1 MTMIANTISK
11 LRRTAALAL
20 TGLALCGGAW
30 AQSAAN
36 GEVLYNKQIV
46 PPPTIT
52 VSCLA
57 CHGNTPAKDIPIT
70 AKGWDAKQ
78 LKASV
83 TTVNLMKPLNGL
95 ISDAEF
101 NDLAAYIA
109 KDVGRTAVYL
119 PVTTAPS
126 VSVSATSLSFAAQN
140 VSTAS
145 AAQTVTVSNAAS
157 ATAALTLSSIATTAG
172 SDFSVSGGTCSTT
185 APVAAGGSCTVNVTF
200 KPSAAGARSGTLTLA
215 HNGAGGKSEVSLSG
229 SGMAASPVVSV
240 SPTTL
245 TFSGVMGT
253 ATSPMRATI
262 SNTGSG
268 NLVLSA
274 LMFGGAN
281 ASDFSTASSSTC
293 SANTSVAGSSSC
305 FVDIV
310 FTPTAT
316 GARSATLTIAHNAT
330 GSPSTITLMGT
341 GSATAQPGIAL
352 DATTL
357 DLGNQP
363 VEMLGTSKTVTLTNS
378 GGAALTLGNITLG
391 GTDASS
397 FVLGGTCAANAS
409 VAVKGTC
416 TITVAMKPLTLGA
429 KSATL
434 SVASNA
440 PTGAATVALKGVAV
454 RSPAPEVGLS
464 QAALDFG
471 TVSMGVKSIART
483 VTLTNT
489 GSADMTITSI
499 ASTST
504 EFTVTHNCPS
514 SLAAAASC
522 VISVTF
528 TPVSANL
535 AEAVVITT
543 NALSS
548 PNSIALTGLGT
559 TATMPVLAWQQN
571 SASLKFDSTI
581 VGMTSASQSLTLVNQ
596 GPGAALINS
605 LGVAGTDATSFAIGA
620 ASTCK
625 AGVSLDAKASCT
637 VVVSFVPGST
647 GAKTANLQVSSN
659 ASPPG
664 DIALSGSG
672 ASPSTSSGT
681 ITVSQT
687 TLDFSSIGVASGQT
701 SSPLTVKVSNG
712 SAAAVMVSKIAISGQ
727 FSIVSG
733 SSTCTASGFTLAPG
747 GTCDVSVVF
756 SPNMSGAATGTLT
769 FTTSTSQTV
778 EVALKGQ
785 ANAATP
791 TLAWQSNTTSQAFSS
806 TIVGQTSAAQT
817 LTLTN
822 PGTVAAMLN
831 SVALSGTDAAS
842 FAIGASSTCK
852 ANLSLAANAN
862 CTVVLTFS
870 PASAGA
876 KSATLKVGS
885 NAMSLADVVLSGSGM
900 APSTTNGMLT
910 VDKSALDFSGSSLD
924 IGKTSA
930 AMNVTVSNGNV
941 AAVTLSKVEV
951 TGPFKV
957 SANTCPVSSSTIAMN
972 ANCAVSVTFAP
983 TAAGM
988 ATGNLTLTTATG
1000 QVLVVSLK
1008 GLSTATASTPVLAW
1022 QTGGVTTLQFDSADV
1037 GKTSASKSV
1046 TLVNQGTSAVNFTA
1060 LEADGNDK
1068 AQFMVTA
1075 DSTCKVG
1082 TSLAQGASCQVVVA
1096 FAPTTAGSK
1105 SATLRIASNA
1115 TAPATM
1121 TLSGVG
1127 NAVSTGSGLLWVDF
1141 KSLGFMAGTNSASA
1155 AQTLTVKNAGS
1166 APITLSGIVTS
1177 SPFQVVNAATGGCAV
1192 PQQLAA
1198 GASCVLSVVFNGPQ
1212 TAGDSTGTLV
1222 VSSASG
1228 ESVTVTLTGRS
1239 VATNVGGSGSDDK
1252 DSGGGAAAPW
1262 ALLGLLL
1269 AGAVLSPRRRHISNL

>member
-1 MTMIANTISK
+1 MVITTLSK
-11 LRRTAALAL
+11 LRRAAALAL
-20 TGLALCGGAW
+20 AGLSLCGGAW

-36 GEVLYNKQIV
+36 GKVLYNKV
-46 PPPTIT
+46 FVTNVGT
-52 VSCLA
+52 CAA
-57 CHGNTPAKDIPIT
+57 CHYEPKD
-70 AKGWDAKQ
+70 DAVMAVGASANALKQ
-78 LKASV
+78 AVMNKTS
-83 TTVNLMKPLNGL
+83 MKKLNGF
-95 ISDAEF
+95 ITDAEF
-101 NDLAAYIA
+101 NDLAAYISGA
-109 KDVGRTAVYL
+109 WGSTPTYIAVTA
-119 PVTTAPS
+119 APS
-126 VSVSATSLSFAAQN
+126 VSISATSLSFTAQN
-140 VSTAS
+140 VGSAS

-157 ATAALTLSSIATTAG
+157 ATGALSFTSIATTAG

-185 APVAAGGSCTVNVTF
+185 ASVAAGGSCTVNVTF
-200 KPSAAGARSGTLTLA
+200 KPSAAGTRNGALTLA

-229 SGMAASPVVSV
+229 SGMSSSPVVSV
-240 SPTTL
+240 SPATL
-245 TFSGVMGT
+245 TFSGVVGT
-253 ATSPMRATI
+253 ATAPMRATI

-274 LMFGGAN
+274 LMFGGTN
-281 ASDFSTASSSTC
+281 ASDYGLASSSTC
-293 SANTSVAGSSSC
+293 GANTSIAGGSSC
-305 FVDIV
+305 VLDIV
-310 FTPTAT
+310 FTAGAT
-316 GARSATLTIAHNAT
+316 GARSATLTVAHNAT
-330 GSPSTITLMGT
+330 GSPTAITLMGT
-341 GSATAQPGIAL
+341 GTATATPGIAL

-440 PTGAATVALKGVAV
+440 PTGTATVALKGVAV
-454 RSPAPEVGLS
+454 RAPAPEVGLS

-489 GSADMTITSI
+489 GSADLTITSI

-504 EFTVTHNCPS
+504 EFAVTHNCPS

-522 VISVTF
+522 VISVTL

-571 SASLKFDSTI
+571 SASLKFDSTV

-605 LGVAGTDATSFAIGA
+605 LGVAGTDASSFAIGA
-620 ASTCK
+620 GSTCK
-625 AGVSLDAKASCT
+625 AGVSLDANASCT

-664 DIALSGSG
+664 DVALSGSG
-672 ASPSTSSGT
+672 ASPSTPSGM

-687 TLDFSSIGVASGQT
+687 TLDFSSIGVVAGQT
-701 SSPLTVKVSNG
+701 STALTVTVNNG
-712 SAAAVMVSKIAISGQ
+712 SAAAVTVSKIAVSGQ
-727 FSIVSG
+727 FSIVAASSNSCATSG
-733 SSTCTASGFTLAPG
+733 VTLAAG
-747 GTCDVSVVF
+747 GSCNVAVVF
-756 SPNMSGAATGTLT
+756 SPNMAGSATGTLT
-769 FTTSTSQTV
+769 LTTSTNQTV
-778 EVALKGQ
+778 EVTLKGQ

-791 TLAWQSNTTSQAFSS
+791 KLAWQGNTTSQAFSS
-806 TIVGQTSAAQT
+806 TVVGQTSSAQT

-822 PGTVAAMLN
+822 PGTVAATL
-831 SVALSGTDAAS
+831 SGVTLSGTDAAS
-842 FAIGASSTCK
+842 FAIGSSSTCK
-852 ANLSLAANAN
+852 ANLSLAANAT
-862 CTVVLTFS
+862 CTVVLTFT

-885 NAMSLADVVLSGSGM
+885 NATSPGDVVLSGSGM
-900 APSTTNGMLT
+900 TATPTNGMLT
-910 VDKSALDFSGSSLD
+910 VDKSALDFSGTSVD

-930 AMNVTVSNGNV
+930 AMNVTVANGNV

-951 TGPFKV
+951 TGSFKV
-957 SANTCPVSSSTIAMN
+957 SANTCPVSSSTIAVN
-972 ANCAVSVTFAP
+972 ANCTVSVTFVP

-1008 GLSTATASTPVLAW
+1008 GLATATASAPVLVW
-1022 QTGGVTTLQFDSADV
+1022 QTGGASTLQFDSADV
-1037 GKTSASKSV
+1037 GKTSAAKSV
-1046 TLVNQGTSAVNFTA
+1046 TLLNQGSGTVNFSA
-1060 LEADGNDK
+1060 LETDGNDK
-1068 AQFMVTA
+1068 AQFLVTS

-1082 TSLAQGASCQVVVA
+1082 TPLAQGASCQLVVA
-1096 FAPTTAGSK
+1096 FMPTSAGSK

-1121 TLSGVG
+1121 MLSGLG
-1127 NAVSTGSGLLWVDF
+1127 NAASTGTGTGLLWVDY
-1141 KSLGFMAGTNSASA
+1141 KSLGFMAGTGSASA
-1155 AQTLTVKNAGS
+1155 AQTLTVKNQGT
-1166 APITLSGIVTS
+1166 APISLSTIVTTG
-1177 SPFQVVNAATGGCAV
+1177 PFQVVNSASGGCV
-1192 PQQLAA
+1192 LPQQLAA

-1212 TAGDSTGTLV
+1212 TAGDSTGTV
-1222 VSSASG
+1222 VLTGASG
-1228 ESVTVTLTGRS
+1228 DSLTVSLTGRA

-1252 DSGGGAAAPW
+1252 DSGGGAASPW

-1269 AGAVLSPRRRHISNL
+1269 AGAVLSPRRRKISNL